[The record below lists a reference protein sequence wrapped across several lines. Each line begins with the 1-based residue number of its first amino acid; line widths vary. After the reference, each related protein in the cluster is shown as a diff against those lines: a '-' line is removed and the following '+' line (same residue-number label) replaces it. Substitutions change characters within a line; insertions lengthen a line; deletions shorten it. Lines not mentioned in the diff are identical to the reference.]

1 VPSLTAALKP
11 FGGRID
17 LAFLY
22 GSIARGEEHSA
33 SDVDLAIVGT
43 LRQIDLLPALR
54 KLEARFH
61 REVNVTL
68 FSPQEFRARLTGG
81 DHFLRSVLKG
91 KTISLKGALHELEE
105 TASGQ

>member
-1 VPSLTAALKP
+1 MPALTAALKP
-11 FGGRID
+11 FGGRIKM
-17 LAFLY
+17 AFLY

-54 KLEARFH
+54 KMEARFR

-68 FSPQEFRARLTGG
+68 FSPEEFRARLTGG

-91 KTISLKGALHELEE
+91 KTILLKGVLHELEE